1 MDLMESWLVCP
12 CCLGPLD
19 MHGRYFR
26 KSAGLWISRLLCRPC
41 GRTVSLLPTS
51 LLPYRRQTAAQLQ
64 QELDDWSA
72 EADEAESAASATIAA
87 FEQQAPKLKEV
98 LGQVIPVVD
107 SARELW
113 RAARLSLGSI
123 TSILTALAQWGRTS
137 LLGCY
142 RCLSPAF
149 QISPQARRTPRS
161 CCTVPHNYSAAIPE
175 NRTNSVRLG
184 PGELA
189 QSP

>member
-19 MHGRYFR
+19 VHGRYFR

-51 LLPYRRQTAAQLQ
+51 LLPYRRQTAAQVQL
-64 QELDDWSA
+64 ELDDWSA
-72 EADEAESAASATIAA
+72 EADGAEPTASATIAA

-98 LGQVIPVVD
+98 LGQVIPIVE
-107 SARELW
+107 SAREFW

-123 TSILTALAQWGRTS
+123 TSILTVLAQWGRTS

-142 RCLSPAF
+142 RCLSPTF
-149 QISPQARRTPRS
+149 QISPRARCMPRCRS
-161 CCTVPHNYSAAIPE
+161 AVPHNYSAAIPE
-175 NRTNSVRLG
+175 NRMNSVPLG
-184 PGELA
+184 LGKLA

>member
-1 MDLMESWLVCP
+1 MDSMDPGLVCP

-19 MHGRYFR
+19 AHGCYFR
-26 KSAGLWISRLLCRPC
+26 KSAGLWILRLLCRPC

-64 QELDDWSA
+64 QELDDWTETA
-72 EADEAESAASATIAA
+72 EDAESTASTTISA
-87 FEQQAPKLKEV
+87 FEHQAPKLKEV
-98 LGQVIPVVD
+98 LGQVVPVVAN
-107 SARELW
+107 ARELW

-123 TSILTALAQWGRTS
+123 TSILAALAQWGRTS

-149 QISPQARRTPRS
+149 QISPRDRRMPLCRS
-161 CCTVPHNYSAAIPE
+161 AVPHNFSAAFRGTDRSLPDSDLV
-175 NRTNSVRLG
+175 T
-184 PGELA
+184 
-189 QSP
+189 